1 MDELKGKV
9 AIVTGGASGIGKGV
23 AELFAEENASALTIA
38 DIERDPLQEVAED
51 LRGRFSSKVLIAETD
66 VSDQA
71 SVEAM
76 VRRTVAEFG
85 RVDILVNNAGIC
97 PVVPWDETDLGN
109 WNRILAINLTSG
121 YLCSKAVLPH
131 MRKQRSGR
139 LVHISSVGAF
149 IGSVEGHVAYGV
161 SKAGIIALSKYLA
174 KQFANEGILS
184 NSIAPGSIDTP
195 LTDSFG
201 QDKKHRFREVSL
213 LKRQGTPRELAEAV
227 LFLSSSRSGYVTGST
242 VHVNGGSLLI

>member
-85 RVDILVNNAGIC
+85 
-97 PVVPWDETDLGN
+97 
-109 WNRILAINLTSG
+109 
-121 YLCSKAVLPH
+121 
-131 MRKQRSGR
+131 
-139 LVHISSVGAF
+139 
-149 IGSVEGHVAYGV
+149 
-161 SKAGIIALSKYLA
+161 
-174 KQFANEGILS
+174 
-184 NSIAPGSIDTP
+184 
-195 LTDSFG
+195 
-201 QDKKHRFREVSL
+201 
-213 LKRQGTPRELAEAV
+213 
-227 LFLSSSRSGYVTGST
+227 
-242 VHVNGGSLLI
+242 